1 MTAMSVLR
9 RVQDTWDV
17 LLANDAS
24 HAKAEWVKE
33 ISPRVSGP
41 IVTRTF
47 IFSRFLFFWEGGT
60 AIYFYMHNTAELP
73 SCQVMTWLV
82 SSQDARLIST
92 DTRVAYYGMG

>member
-1 MTAMSVLR
+1 MDLLLWETTRFLPSRHDRIDRIDRIDLELPKNCNPLAQGSSGMTAMSVLR

-41 IVTRTF
+41 IVS
-47 IFSRFLFFWEGGT
+47 I
-60 AIYFYMHNTAELP
+60 
-73 SCQVMTWLV
+73 
-82 SSQDARLIST
+82 D
-92 DTRVAYYGMG
+92 